1 LVQDPEVDPT
11 VTDRPNVLR
20 AGLLLVLIALAAVPA
35 LGGLPSAHAAPAYG
49 PLTVTITGPTY
60 VGETQNASYV
70 VNVSGGPA
78 VAANGTQVG
87 IFSYS
92 AGATGGKNVSG
103 VTLGPTSGSIQNGTL
118 RLDLKASNVTQLL
131 TIYVLVTSSYQGKN
145 VSQNQTYAVNVIV
158 PYRLS
163 ATIVAGSQGT
173 VSPFALT
180 VTLDGNAVG
189 SISVGT
195 LTAGAHSPISFTYVN
210 PNLAAGWHTFAISLA
225 QEHGLVSFANGEQS
239 VTMTFYVAG
248 PAPNNSIWV
257 VTGIVAF
264 VGVVFIYAT
273 RVGAS
278 RRGRAKK

>member
-1 LVQDPEVDPT
+1 MTKGPQA
-11 VTDRPNVLR
+11 LR
-20 AGLLLVLIALAAVPA
+20 AVLLLLVVALTAVPS

-92 AGATGGKNVSG
+92 AGATGKNVTG

-118 RLDLKASNVTQLL
+118 RLGLKASNVTQPL
-131 TIYVLVTSSYQGKN
+131 TIWVLVTSSYQGKN
-145 VSQNQTYAVNVIV
+145 LSQNQTYAVNVIV